1 MKIVFVV
8 DKGFNIYRQRTFYN
22 LVSLMGDRHDLQY
35 IMPQK
40 NLYTKLR
47 EMEPDILYLIVGGE
61 EHGEIVEIFKGKAIT
76 VSDYD
81 NGCDIT
87 INDEP
92 EQVLPAL
99 VEALEN
105 RKDLSTV
112 RGIKYKHETE
122 SADKWDM
129 SGLKPTSRND
139 SFLTYTTRGCK
150 GKCSFCCV
158 SLEQGVLRFRD
169 IADMITE
176 VKSFADIKGFK
187 NHFWFADTSFDS
199 NPPERM
205 KEIAR
210 AIIRDLPG
218 HTYEANFR
226 PDFHTIADEEL
237 MNLLFD
243 SGLTSVFIGAESG
256 NEDDLKL
263 YNKGTTV
270 SDAEKTFELFQRYD
284 CSIRCG
290 FIMFNPFS
298 TFERLRK
305 NLGFLKKNY
314 LATFDSV
321 NSRIVLSPGL
331 SIKQT
336 IISEGM
342 TYSEAYEAR
351 DKMTKA
357 LMMILDG
364 IRENLNTK
372 AIEIYSCLDTRVAKI
387 QKRIALRN
395 DDEEAYNIADKY
407 DKLMESIVICESELI
422 TEWFKGILDMMD
434 KVRPLT
440 EIMAMSNRY
449 LNDDKLK
456 VTIKYF
462 KALESGMF
470 QVLDE
475 LNDSREEEARSS
487 PCEPLI

>member
-8 DKGFNIYRQRTFYN
+8 DKCFNIYRTRTFYN
-22 LVSLMGDRHDLQY
+22 MVSMIGDRHDLQY
-35 IMPQK
+35 IKPQK
-40 NLYTKLR
+40 NLITKLKA
-47 EMEPDILYLIVGGE
+47 MEPDILYMLIGGR
-61 EHGEIVEIFKGKAIT
+61 EHYEILAVFKDKAIT
-76 VSDYD
+76 VSNHD
-81 NGCDIT
+81 NGCDIN

-105 RKDLSTV
+105 GKDLSTV

-122 SADKWDM
+122 PADKWDM

-139 SFLTYTTRGCK
+139 LFLTYTTRGCK

-158 SLEQGVLRFRD
+158 SLEQGALRFRD

-187 NHFWFADTSFDS
+187 NHFQFADPSFDS
-199 NPPERM
+199 NSPERM
-205 KEIAR
+205 KKIAK
-210 AIIRDLPG
+210 AVIRDLPG

-226 PDFHTIADEEL
+226 PDFHKIADEEL

-243 SGLTSVFIGAESG
+243 SGLVGAFVGAETG

-263 YNKGTTV
+263 YNKGTTF
-270 SDAEKTFELFQRYD
+270 SDAVKTIELLRRND
-284 CSIRCG
+284 CSVRCG

-305 NLGFLKKNY
+305 NLGFLEKNF

-321 NSRIVLSPGL
+321 KSSIVLSPGL
-331 SIKQT
+331 PIKQA
-336 IISEGM
+336 IISEGI
-342 TYSEAYEAR
+342 AYGEPYEVL
-351 DKMTKA
+351 DVITKA
-357 LMMILDG
+357 LMMILGD
-364 IRENLNTK
+364 IQEKLNAK
-372 AIEIYSCLDTRVAKI
+372 AIEIHSSLDTRVAKI

-407 DKLMESIVICESELI
+407 DKLMESIVIYESNLI
-422 TEWFKGILDMMD
+422 TEWFKDMLDMMD
-434 KVRPLT
+434 KARPLT

-475 LNDSREEEARSS
+475 LYDSRKEEAQ
-487 PCEPLI
+487 ENLV